1 MDVHMPDYDGPDLAS
16 VVRQYDEW
24 SSLPIVFLSAE
35 MDLGKQVDALSHG
48 ADDFLTK
55 PILAA
60 QLVASIRVRVARSRT
75 LSALL
80 NKDSLTG
87 LLKHASI
94 KSAAINEISRGYRQ
108 NYSVVVAM
116 VDIDHF
122 KSVNDTYGH
131 ATGDVVIASVA
142 TLLRQRLRQTDMI
155 GRYGGEEFLVVLP
168 HCSAEDGRKR
178 LEDIRE
184 YFSRLR
190 FNQGDQEFAC
200 TLSSGM
206 VCSLDASDQDRDR
219 LLVLADE
226 ALYRAKRGGRNQVC
240 Q

>member
-1 MDVHMPDYDGPDLAS
+1 MC
-16 VVRQYDEW
+16 
-24 SSLPIVFLSAE
+24 
-35 MDLGKQVDALSHG
+35 
-48 ADDFLTK
+48 
-55 PILAA
+55 
-60 QLVASIRVRVARSRT
+60 IR
-75 LSALL
+75 
-80 NKDSLTG
+80 DS
-87 LLKHASI
+87 
-94 KSAAINEISRGYRQ
+94 
-108 NYSVVVAM
+108 
-116 VDIDHF
+116 
-122 KSVNDTYGH
+122 YGH